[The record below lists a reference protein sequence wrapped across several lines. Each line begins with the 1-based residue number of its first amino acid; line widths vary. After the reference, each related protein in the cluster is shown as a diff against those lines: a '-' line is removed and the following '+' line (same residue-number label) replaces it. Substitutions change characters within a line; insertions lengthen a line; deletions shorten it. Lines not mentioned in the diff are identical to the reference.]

1 MWFNI
6 KIEIRDSDRAYYNF
20 VSESYDDSK
29 GITTL
34 SLEVFATELITLYP
48 NSGRGYPNFAQFREA
63 LIENKIDEISLN
75 DLGDLYSFL
84 EDAIIYKQ
92 SYTYGRHSMLNTG
105 TPVFSNQYKEG
116 SYSSYSSTGAFKQLV
131 SDTILTRNASFN
143 ASFKLRKNE
152 CLLIPYLIQRAS
164 SILSIKVIPISTQ
177 EYHHSFT
184 SFKKDIF
191 KDISEALAHRY
202 AVLDKPGKVRNL
214 IVDSF
219 LPQYF
224 IKHKFNL
231 ENIQEEFRNISSTAT
246 MIHRGFARML
256 GIRELP
262 LDDMLAMIGYTK
274 ERITDLLTNVRAKK
288 LNIAFA
294 GYGGVGTNTVYWLT
308 ELCNM
313 ANIQGLFNKIII
325 SDFDRLSLD
334 NVFRMPNPFKTFSAL
349 KHKDMIFNDQSN
361 RYTRTAYCENS
372 LYKTQTIPTDSF
384 KALSTKA
391 PYYGTRPLDGYI
403 FNENHIDHLYNWIVY
418 GAPDIESRK
427 LFSKALNR
435 DFPERPNYYDN
446 CLADHIKAFI
456 SATHGDDSCG
466 LVINPSYLEN
476 ESNLMME
483 SYGIIQ
489 LNVFFFNQLKLA
501 ISFLE
506 VLEKYSVDELN
517 EFRDKEFL
525 KDYSIVNNQKSNKY
539 NIAFQNIRTIN
550 TVENIERES

>member
-6 KIEIRDSDRAYYNF
+6 KIEIRGGDRAHYNF
-20 VSESYDDSK
+20 VSESYDSSRD
-29 GITTL
+29 ITTL

-48 NSGRGYPNFAQFREA
+48 HSGRGYPNFAQFKEA

-92 SYTYGRHSMLNTG
+92 SYTYDENPILNTG
-105 TPVFSNQYKEG
+105 AKVFSNKYKEDI
-116 SYSSYSSTGAFKQLV
+116 YSSYSNTGAFKQLI
-131 SDTILTRNASFN
+131 SDSILTHNAPFR
-143 ASFKLRKNE
+143 LRKNE
-152 CLLIPYLIQRAS
+152 SLLIPYLIQRAS
-164 SILSIKVIPISTQ
+164 SILSIKVIPIGTQ

-184 SFKKDIF
+184 KFKKDIF

-202 AVLDKPGKVRNL
+202 AVLEKPGKVRNL

-262 LDDMLAMIGYTK
+262 LDDMLAMVGYTK
-274 ERITDLLTNVRAKK
+274 ERITELLTNVRAKK

-313 ANIQGLFNKIII
+313 SNIQGLFNKIII

-349 KHKDMIFNDQSN
+349 KHKDMIFNDPNN
-361 RYTRTAYCENS
+361 RYTRTAYSENS

-391 PYYGTRPLDGYI
+391 PYYGTRPVDGST

-435 DFPERPNYYDN
+435 DFPEHPNYYDN

-456 SATHGDDSCG
+456 SATHGDDNCG

-506 VLEKYSVDELN
+506 VLEKYSLDELN

-550 TVENIERES
+550 TVENIERGS

>member
-6 KIEIRDSDRAYYNF
+6 KIEIRGGDRAHYNF
-20 VSESYDDSK
+20 VSESYDSSRD
-29 GITTL
+29 ITTL

-48 NSGRGYPNFAQFREA
+48 NLGRGYPNFAQFKEA

-92 SYTYGRHSMLNTG
+92 SYTYGRHSMLNIG
-105 TPVFSNQYKEG
+105 TPVFSNKYKED

-131 SDTILTRNASFN
+131 SDTILTRNGY
-143 ASFKLRKNE
+143 FKLRKNE
-152 CLLIPYLIQRAS
+152 YQLISYLIQKAS
-164 SILSIKVIPISTQ
+164 SILSIKVIPIDTQ

-184 SFKKDIF
+184 TFKKDIF

-202 AVLDKPGKVRNL
+202 AVLEKPGKVRNL

-262 LDDMLAMIGYTK
+262 LDDMLAMVGYTK
-274 ERITDLLTNVRAKK
+274 ERITELLTNVRAKK

-313 ANIQGLFNKIII
+313 TNIQGLFNKIII
-325 SDFDRLSLD
+325 TDFDKLSLD
-334 NVFRMPNPFKTFSAL
+334 NVFRMPNPFKTLLAV
-349 KHKDMIFNDQSN
+349 KREDMNFNDAIN
-361 RYTRTAYCENS
+361 NYKRTEHRFNS
-372 LYKTQTIPTDSF
+372 LYKTQTIAENSL
-384 KALSTKA
+384 KALSAKA
-391 PYYGTRPLDGYI
+391 PYIGTDALSGYT
-403 FNENHIDHLYNWIVY
+403 FHEHHVNNLYNWVVY
-418 GAPDIESRK
+418 GAPDIESRRI
-427 LFSKALNR
+427 LSEAIHGPSSDHSNS
-435 DFPERPNYYDN
+435 YDSR
-446 CLADHIKAFI
+446 LAEHIKAFI
-456 SATHGDDSCG
+456 SATHGDDICELS
-466 LVINPSYLEN
+466 INPSYLEN
-476 ESNLMME
+476 ESNLMIE

-489 LNVFFFNQLKLA
+489 LNVFFFNQLRLA
-501 ISFLE
+501 IAFLE
-506 VLEKYSVDELN
+506 VLERYSLEEL
-517 EFRDKEFL
+517 EVFKDIEFL
-525 KDYSIVNNQKSNKY
+525 KNYSIVGNQKSNKY
-539 NIAFQNIRTIN
+539 NIAFQNVRTIN

>member
-6 KIEIRDSDRAYYNF
+6 KIEIRGGDRAHYNF
-20 VSESYDDSK
+20 VSESYDNLSD
-29 GITTL
+29 ITTL

-48 NSGRGYPNFAQFREA
+48 NSGRGYPNFAQFKEA

-92 SYTYGRHSMLNTG
+92 SYTYGENPILNTG
-105 TPVFSNQYKEG
+105 TKVFFNRYKEYNNYYG
-116 SYSSYSSTGAFKQLV
+116 NSVNINEFKNLL
-131 SDTILTRNASFN
+131 SDTILTHNAPFR
-143 ASFKLRKNE
+143 LRKNE
-152 CLLIPYLIQRAS
+152 HHFISYLIQKAS
-164 SILSIKVIPISTQ
+164 SILSIKVIPKGTQ

-184 SFKKDIF
+184 TFKKDIF

-202 AVLDKPGKVRNL
+202 AVLEKPGKVRNL

-262 LDDMLAMIGYTK
+262 LDDMLAMVGYTK
-274 ERITDLLTNVRAKK
+274 ERITELLTNVRAKK

-349 KHKDMIFNDQSN
+349 KHKDMIFNDPNN
-361 RYTRTAYCENS
+361 RYTRTVYSENS

-391 PYYGTRPLDGYI
+391 PYYGTRPLDGST

-456 SATHGDDSCG
+456 SATHGDDNCG

-506 VLEKYSVDELN
+506 VLEKYSLDELN

>member
-6 KIEIRDSDRAYYNF
+6 KIEIRDSDRAYYDF
-20 VSESYDDSK
+20 ISESYDDSR

-48 NSGRGYPNFAQFREA
+48 HSGRGYPNFAQFREA

-84 EDAIIYKQ
+84 EDAILYKQ

-105 TPVFSNQYKEG
+105 TPVFSNQYKES

-164 SILSIKVIPISTQ
+164 SILSIKVIPIDTQ

-184 SFKKDIF
+184 RFKKDIF

-274 ERITDLLTNVRAKK
+274 ERITELLTNVRAKK

-361 RYTRTAYCENS
+361 RYTRTAYSENS
-372 LYKTQTIPTDSF
+372 LYKIQTIPTDSF

-391 PYYGTRPLDGYI
+391 PYYETRALDGHT

-456 SATHGDDSCG
+456 SATHGDDNCG

-506 VLEKYSVDELN
+506 VLEKYSLDELN

>member
-6 KIEIRDSDRAYYNF
+6 KIEIRTSDRAYCNF
-20 VSESYDDSK
+20 VNESYDNSSD
-29 GITTL
+29 ITTL

-48 NSGRGYPNFAQFREA
+48 HSGRGYPNFAQFKEA

-92 SYTYGRHSMLNTG
+92 SYTYDENPILNTG
-105 TPVFSNQYKEG
+105 AKVFSNKYKEDI
-116 SYSSYSSTGAFKQLV
+116 YSSYSNTGAFKQLI
-131 SDTILTRNASFN
+131 SDSILTHNAPFR
-143 ASFKLRKNE
+143 LRKNE
-152 CLLIPYLIQRAS
+152 SLLIPYLIQRAS
-164 SILSIKVIPISTQ
+164 SILSIKVIPIGTQ

-184 SFKKDIF
+184 KFKKDIF

-262 LDDMLAMIGYTK
+262 LDDMLAMVGYTK
-274 ERITDLLTNVRAKK
+274 ERITELLTNIRAKK

-313 ANIQGLFNKIII
+313 SNIQGLFNKIII

-349 KHKDMIFNDQSN
+349 KHKDMIFNDPNN
-361 RYTRTAYCENS
+361 RYTRIAYCENS

-391 PYYGTRPLDGYI
+391 PYYGTRPLDGST

-456 SATHGDDSCG
+456 SATHGDDNCG

-506 VLEKYSVDELN
+506 VLEKYSLDELN

>member
-6 KIEIRDSDRAYYNF
+6 KIEIRGGDRAYCNF
-20 VSESYDDSK
+20 VNESYDSSRD
-29 GITTL
+29 ITTL
-34 SLEVFATELITLYP
+34 SLKVFATELITLYP
-48 NSGRGYPNFAQFREA
+48 HSGRGYPNFAQFKEA

-92 SYTYGRHSMLNTG
+92 SYTYGENPILNTG
-105 TPVFSNQYKEG
+105 AKVFSNKYKEDI
-116 SYSSYSSTGAFKQLV
+116 YSSYSNTGAFKQLI
-131 SDTILTRNASFN
+131 SDSILTHNAPFR
-143 ASFKLRKNE
+143 LRKNE
-152 CLLIPYLIQRAS
+152 SLLIPYLIQRAS
-164 SILSIKVIPISTQ
+164 SILSIKVIPIGTQ

-184 SFKKDIF
+184 KFKKDIF

-202 AVLDKPGKVRNL
+202 AVLEKPGKVRNL

-262 LDDMLAMIGYTK
+262 LDDMLAMVGYTK
-274 ERITDLLTNVRAKK
+274 ERITELLTNIRAKK

-313 ANIQGLFNKIII
+313 SNIQGLFNKIII

-349 KHKDMIFNDQSN
+349 KHKDMIFNDPNS

-391 PYYGTRPLDGYI
+391 PYYGTRPLDGST

-456 SATHGDDSCG
+456 SATHGDDNCG

-506 VLEKYSVDELN
+506 VLEKYSLDELN

>member
-6 KIEIRDSDRAYYNF
+6 KIEIRGGDRAHYNF
-20 VSESYDDSK
+20 VSESYDNLSD
-29 GITTL
+29 ITTL

-48 NSGRGYPNFAQFREA
+48 NSGRGYPNFAQFKEA

-92 SYTYGRHSMLNTG
+92 SYTYDENPILNTG
-105 TPVFSNQYKEG
+105 AKVFFNRYKEYNNYYG
-116 SYSSYSSTGAFKQLV
+116 NSVDINEFKNLL
-131 SDTILTRNASFN
+131 SDSILTHNAPFR
-143 ASFKLRKNE
+143 LRKNE
-152 CLLIPYLIQRAS
+152 SLLIPYLIQRAS
-164 SILSIKVIPISTQ
+164 SILSIKVIPKATQ
-177 EYHHSFT
+177 EYHHRFT
-184 SFKKDIF
+184 KFKKDIF

-262 LDDMLAMIGYTK
+262 LDDMLAMVGYTK
-274 ERITDLLTNVRAKK
+274 ERITELLTNVRAKK

-313 ANIQGLFNKIII
+313 SNIQGLFNKIII

-349 KHKDMIFNDQSN
+349 KHKDMIFNDPNS

-391 PYYGTRPLDGYI
+391 PYYGTRPLDGST

-456 SATHGDDSCG
+456 SATHGDDNCG

-506 VLEKYSVDELN
+506 VLEKYSLDELN

>member
-6 KIEIRDSDRAYYNF
+6 KIEIRGGDRAYCNF
-20 VSESYDDSK
+20 VNESYDSSRD
-29 GITTL
+29 ITTL
-34 SLEVFATELITLYP
+34 SLKVFATELITLYP
-48 NSGRGYPNFAQFREA
+48 HSGRGYPNFAQFKEA

-92 SYTYGRHSMLNTG
+92 SYTYDENPILNTG
-105 TPVFSNQYKEG
+105 AKVFSNKYKEDI
-116 SYSSYSSTGAFKQLV
+116 YSSYSNTGAFKQLI
-131 SDTILTRNASFN
+131 SDSILTHNAPFR
-143 ASFKLRKNE
+143 LRKNE
-152 CLLIPYLIQRAS
+152 SLLIPYLIQRAS
-164 SILSIKVIPISTQ
+164 SILSIKVIPIGTQ

-184 SFKKDIF
+184 KFKKDIF

-262 LDDMLAMIGYTK
+262 LDDMLAMVGYTK
-274 ERITDLLTNVRAKK
+274 ERITELLTNVRAKK

-313 ANIQGLFNKIII
+313 SNIQGLFNKIII

-349 KHKDMIFNDQSN
+349 KHKDMIFNDPNN
-361 RYTRTAYCENS
+361 RYTRIAYCENS

-391 PYYGTRPLDGYI
+391 PYYGTRPLDGST

-435 DFPERPNYYDN
+435 DFPEHPNYYDN

-456 SATHGDDSCG
+456 SATHGDDNCG

-506 VLEKYSVDELN
+506 VLEKYSLDELN

>member
-6 KIEIRDSDRAYYNF
+6 KIEIRDNNCDYYNF
-20 VSESYDDSK
+20 VNKSYDNSR

-34 SLEVFATELITLYP
+34 SFEVFAIELIALYP
-48 NSGRGYPNFAQFREA
+48 YSGREYTNFEQFKEA

-75 DLGDLYSFL
+75 DLGGLYSFL
-84 EDAIIYKQ
+84 ENAIIYKQ
-92 SYTYGRHSMLNTG
+92 SYTYDENPILNTG
-105 TPVFSNQYKEG
+105 AKVFFNRYKEYNKYYG
-116 SYSSYSSTGAFKQLV
+116 NSVYINEFKKLL
-131 SDTILTRNASFN
+131 SDSIITCNTPFELN
-143 ASFKLRKNE
+143 KNE
-152 CLLIPYLIQRAS
+152 YQLIAYLIQKAS
-164 SILSIKVIPISTQ
+164 SILSIKVIPIDTQ
-177 EYHHSFT
+177 EYRHRFT
-184 SFKKDIF
+184 TFKKDIF

-274 ERITDLLTNVRAKK
+274 ERITELLTNVRAKK

-308 ELCNM
+308 ELCNI

-349 KHKDMIFNDQSN
+349 KHKDMIFNDLSN
-361 RYTRTAYCENS
+361 RYTRTAHCENS

-391 PYYGTRPLDGYI
+391 PYYETRHLDGHT
-403 FNENHIDHLYNWIVY
+403 FNENYIDHLYNWIVY

-427 LFSKALNR
+427 LFSKAINR
-435 DFPERPNYYDN
+435 DLPEHPNYYDN

-456 SATHGDDSCG
+456 SATHGDDNCG

-506 VLEKYSVDELN
+506 VLEKYSLDELN